1 MKGFLLPPPPLLL
14 VQIFRKI
21 CQQWGCKFMFHV
33 IPCQSWTKSKKCFF
47 FTTMDSS
54 SIQALCFLMRMVCLT
69 KPENRKGTEEMGKK
83 STIHFPHDDSPFS
96 TQHAC
101 EWHYLHGFGN
111 QNQQIFLSHDES
123 KLCLSFIIVATPTVK
138 LYYSCVKTSSN
149 LKIGHEAAKKPTH
162 SVTLILYLK
171 EKFNWCILDANIIL
185 SDV

>member
-1 MKGFLLPPPPLLL
+1 MFFLYNY
-14 VQIFRKI
+14 
-21 CQQWGCKFMFHV
+21 G
-33 IPCQSWTKSKKCFF
+33 QSIHPSFVF
-47 FTTMDSS
+47 LDG
-54 SIQALCFLMRMVCLT
+54 FLMRMVCLT
-69 KPENRKGTEEMGKK
+69 KPENRKGTEEVGKK
-83 STIHFPHDDSPFS
+83 CTIHFPHDDSPFS

-101 EWHYLHGFGN
+101 DTICMVLGTKINRF
-111 QNQQIFLSHDES
+111 FLSHDES

-171 EKFNWCILDANIIL
+171 EKFNLCILDANIIL